1 MKQQVNEENIV
12 YKLYVAKY
20 VQETKAHC
28 VRAKTK
34 VSAEISLLFFD
45 DVTRKRK
52 NKKAVVERFHNTRTR
67 QKERGI
73 LCWRL
78 LHSSKEDSKRGP
90 SVDKRPKKNSKTFC
104 CLILGFLMK
113 PF

>member
-1 MKQQVNEENIV
+1 MNEENIV

-52 NKKAVVERFHNTRTR
+52 KKKKAVVDNRFHNMRTR

-78 LHSSKEDSKRGP
+78 L
-90 SVDKRPKKNSKTFC
+90 T
-104 CLILGFLMK
+104 
-113 PF
+113 